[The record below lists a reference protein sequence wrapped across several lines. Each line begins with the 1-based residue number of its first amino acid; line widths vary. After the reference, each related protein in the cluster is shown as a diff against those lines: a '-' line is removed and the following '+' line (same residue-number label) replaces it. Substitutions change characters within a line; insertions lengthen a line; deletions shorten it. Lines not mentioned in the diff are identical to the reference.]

1 MDRTTIILTV
11 LGAVF
16 ASTGFWTLINNIYQ
30 ARSRKKSVE
39 QRALIGLLHER
50 IYERCEE
57 VINRGSISREEYEN
71 LEYLYKP
78 YIEMGGNGTA
88 KRLFAEVDKLP
99 IGEGERTA

>member
-1 MDRTTIILTV
+1 MDKTTIILTV

-30 ARSRKKSVE
+30 TKSRKRSVE
-39 QRALIGLLHER
+39 QKALIGLLHER

-57 VINRGSISREEYEN
+57 VIDRGYITREEYEN
-71 LEYLYKP
+71 LQYLYQP

-88 KRLFAEVDKLP
+88 RRLFEEVNRMP
-99 IGEGERTA
+99 IREGEQ

>member
-1 MDRTTIILTV
+1 MDKTSILITV

-30 ARSRKKSVE
+30 QKIRKRSAE

-50 IYERCEE
+50 IFERCEE
-57 VINRGSISREEYEN
+57 VIDRGYISREEYEN

-88 KRLFAEVDKLP
+88 KRLFEEVNRMP
-99 IGEGERTA
+99 IKEVEQ